1 MDKIAI
7 ILARADIVIAVVID
21 MVIALVIAIFLVVD
35 HPRRVIR
42 SFVRLVVNEPF
53 YGLIK

>member
-7 ILARADIVIAVVID
+7 ILARADIVIAMVID